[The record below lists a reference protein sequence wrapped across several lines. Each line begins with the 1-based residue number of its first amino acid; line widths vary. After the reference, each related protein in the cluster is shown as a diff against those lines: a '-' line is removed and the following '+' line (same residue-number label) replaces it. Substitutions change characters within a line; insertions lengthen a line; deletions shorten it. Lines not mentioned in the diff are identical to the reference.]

1 MSTRSL
7 ASDLRATGKRALA
20 ALRGV
25 PAWLGGIITGIQG
38 VALSYLAL
46 LAPSLAV
53 AAAAPSDGVMAAEW
67 SGAISV
73 STQLWLLGHGAPAS
87 VAGIPITLVPLGL
100 TLLNAAIL
108 AAVARRFTSRT
119 WGSWGL
125 AVAVYATGVGI
136 VAAITSPDGSTIPGA
151 IGTAILIA
159 GAGVAIGIW
168 RAHGVTLDWLT
179 RIPDWV
185 RAGVRR
191 GSATLTMILGAAALT
206 GAAWAVAGRHA
217 IGDTA
222 TALELDVVS
231 AGVLAIA
238 QTAYVPTMVVW
249 MVAWLSGQGFAVGLG
264 TAYTPDALATDA
276 LPSLPLLGALPSEA
290 GGWLTWAPAVIVVA
304 ALAVRLVITRHELD
318 WRMDAAADGIALAL
332 VTTVSALAFVLTS
345 GSVGPGRL
353 ETVGVAA
360 VATTVAVLGLTALG
374 LVLAALIDR
383 GMLALTATP
392 TKARQEE
399 DPARASA
406 VVKE

>member
-7 ASDLRATGKRALA
+7 ASDLRAAGKRALV

-38 VALSYLAL
+38 VALSYVAL

-53 AAAAPSDGVMAAEW
+53 AAAAPADGVMAAEW
-67 SGAISV
+67 SGATSV
-73 STQLWLLGHGAPAS
+73 STQLWLLGHGAPAEVS
-87 VAGIPITLVPLGL
+87 GIPITLMPLGL

-108 AAVARRFTSRT
+108 AAVARRFASRT

-125 AVAVYATGVGI
+125 AVATYATGVGI
-136 VAAITSPDGSTIPGA
+136 VAAITSSDGATVPSVVV
-151 IGTAILIA
+151 TAALIA
-159 GAGVAIGIW
+159 GVAVAIGIW

-191 GSATLTMILGAAALT
+191 GSATLTMIIGAAALT

-304 ALAVRLVITRHELD
+304 ALAVRLVMTRHQLD
-318 WRMDAAADGIALAL
+318 WRMDAAADGVALAL
-332 VTTVSALAFVLTS
+332 VATVSALAFVVAS
-345 GSVGPGRL
+345 GSIGPGRL

-374 LVLAALIDR
+374 LALAALIDR

-392 TKARQEE
+392 PKVHQED